1 VVASRQRTLPGEQ
14 PETEYLCDLC
24 LAEDRM
30 RAGFGGRGFFD
41 DFFSD
46 FLSGS
51 PAAAGRPVET
61 QPRRAGRID
70 VTRFFSHV
78 EERLKSV
85 IDEDAA

>member
-1 VVASRQRTLPGEQ
+1 VSCGRP
-14 PETEYLCDLC
+14 D
-24 LAEDRM
+24 
-30 RAGFGGRGFFD
+30 AGWFWGTRLD